1 MNVSIHFSHSQNGPL
16 GAFGQ
21 AGPRQ
26 DQRCVPARVHL
37 LNTLHPQVSAL
48 NMAALCVQAYG
59 LDPKFVEPIEIS
71 LKVIQ
76 GVYSGVTTAEL
87 DELAAQTGKQA

>member
-1 MNVSIHFSHSQNGPL
+1 MNMLIHFYTPRRPSELFECTTRDVFRP
-16 GAFGQ
+16 Q
-21 AGPRQ
+21 ATTLFM
-26 DQRCVPARVHL
+26 VAR
-37 LNTLHPQVSAL
+37 
-48 NMAALCVQAYG
+48 CVQAYG